1 MGGLYGSEYWTYL
14 LPRRVGAE
22 LSAKLT
28 SAPFTPI
35 GTRRAVDIG
44 LIDAA
49 FGDSIASFR
58 AQVQGLGE
66 RLARHPDAGHWLE
79 QKRAARVRDEQIKPL
94 STYRTEELAK
104 SHECFFGED
113 RSYHVARSLFV
124 YKTGAPCK
132 VAPPAAPAR
141 TERPELTAAQR
152 AITKVRQ
159 TKSAAAR

>member
-1 MGGLYGSEYWTYL
+1 M
-14 LPRRVGAE
+14 
-22 LSAKLT
+22 

-44 LIDAA
+44 LIDSA

-58 AQVQGLGE
+58 AQVQGLAE
-66 RLARHPDAGHWLE
+66 RLARHPDCVHWLE
-79 QKRAARVRDEQIKPL
+79 HKRRRRARDEQIKPL

-104 SHECFFGED
+104 SHESFFGED
-113 RSYHVARSLFV
+113 RSYHAARSLFV

-132 VAPPAAPAR
+132 VALPAPPVHAEKR
-141 TERPELTAAQR
+141 QLTEAQR

-159 TKSAAAR
+159 AKSSIAR